1 MDKNYFNLHP
11 DNKLFEMLSKE
22 HAPKWWQILLNDKD
36 LYCNVRKN
44 NRINVYYRGASVMS
58 LVYDDSTNAIMAKIH
73 NYYLG
78 YDKDLC
84 RQRNVEYGNVEQA
97 PEDIVE
103 CLPSIKKRVEANK
116 KNIACLDGDEKHG
129 KNYSSEKYVQS
140 QMYLEDPSYIDTE
153 FALSLDDGTPIR
165 IDLVKLST
173 DGAICF
179 EELKLVDDTRL
190 RSKDSDPAEIIEQM
204 SRYEQFLTEAGEI
217 KGEHHEPIIVEYY
230 GKVLTIMEKIG
241 ILRTSVKPSS
251 VRDYVSLH
259 IEQIYTKKTADRDK
273 LIDEVKNVCKE
284 FHSNISDV
292 LKNYQALQ

>member
-1 MDKNYFNLHP
+1 
-11 DNKLFEMLSKE
+11 MLSKE

-58 LVYDDSTNAIMAKIH
+58 LEWDESTNALKAKIH

-78 YDKDLC
+78 NDKDLC
-84 RQRNVEYGNVEQA
+84 GQPNVDYGNVELT
-97 PEDIVE
+97 PEEIVAY
-103 CLPSIKKRVEANK
+103 LPSIKKRVEANE
-116 KNIACLDGDEKHG
+116 KNIACLDGEEMHG

-140 QMYLEDPSYIDTE
+140 QMYLNDPEYIDTE

-165 IDLVKLST
+165 IDLVKLSD

-190 RSKDSDPAEIIEQM
+190 RAKAEKPAEIIEQM
-204 SRYEQFLTEAGEI
+204 SHYEQFLTEASEI
-217 KGEHHEPIIVEYY
+217 EGANHEPIIVEYY
-230 GKVLTIMEKIG
+230 DKVLKIMEKIG

-259 IEQIYTKKTADRDK
+259 IEQIYTKKTANRDK
-273 LIDEVKNVCKE
+273 LIDQVKAVCKG
-284 FHSNISDV
+284 FHSNIDDV
-292 LKNYQALQ
+292 LKSYQAL

>member
-1 MDKNYFNLHP
+1 MKRDYFNLDP

-36 LYCNVRKN
+36 LYCNVRMN

-58 LVYDDSTNAIMAKIH
+58 LEWDESTNALKAKIH

-78 YDKDLC
+78 NDKDLC
-84 RQRNVEYGNVEQA
+84 GQPNVDYGNVELT
-97 PEDIVE
+97 PEEIVAY
-103 CLPSIKKRVEANK
+103 LPSIKKRVEANE
-116 KNIACLDGDEKHG
+116 KNIACLDGEEMHG

-140 QMYLEDPSYIDTE
+140 QMYLNDPEYIDTE

-165 IDLVKLST
+165 IDLVKLSD

-190 RSKDSDPAEIIEQM
+190 RAKAEKPAEIIEQM
-204 SRYEQFLTEAGEI
+204 SHYEQFLTEASEI
-217 KGEHHEPIIVEYY
+217 EGANHEPIIVEYY
-230 GKVLTIMEKIG
+230 DKVLKIMEKIG

-259 IEQIYTKKTADRDK
+259 IEQIYTKKTANRDK
-273 LIDEVKNVCKE
+273 LIDQVKAVCKG
-284 FHSNISDV
+284 FHSNIDDV
-292 LKNYQALQ
+292 LKNYQAL